1 MRMRMMAMLLFMGLL
16 LAFGRPKAVHAAE
29 WEFSPTR
36 PELMQRLGVDAGSD
50 LDAQSEAKSAVPG
63 KKNIGRALLFS
74 LLLPGTGQL
83 YAGPWWRALPW
94 MAIEAAGWSVFA
106 VYQKKGN
113 DKTNEFQNYADEHFS
128 RERYQHVEDSLKD
141 LLGRPPDNF
150 THELPAENTQQY
162 YEMIGKY
169 IEQFGFGWDDAVDL
183 PPDDPRS
190 TVSFDGTTAH
200 FYYYADMRGEAN
212 DLLHTANVG
221 MEVVLVN
228 HIISPLEAAFLVR
241 SHNRRVEREAGLGH
255 YLRYERRMINGADT
269 RLLTLRIPLN

>member
-1 MRMRMMAMLLFMGLL
+1 MRMRTMAMLLLMGLL
-16 LAFGRPKAVHAAE
+16 LAFGRPKAAHAAE

-50 LDAQSEAKSAVPG
+50 LNAQSDSQSVVPG

-94 MAIEAAGWSVFA
+94 VAIEAAGWGVFA
-106 VYQKKGN
+106 IYQKKGN
-113 DKTNEFQNYADEHFS
+113 DKTNEFKDFANAHFDTA
-128 RERYQHVEDSLKD
+128 RYWAQVRWILENNNNKL
-141 LLGRPPDNF
+141 PDNF
-150 THELPAENTQQY
+150 THELPSERTQQY

-169 IEQFGFGWDDAVDL
+169 IEQFGFGWDDTTG
-183 PPDDPRS
+183 DDP
-190 TVSFDGTTAH
+190 TTFSFDGTTAH
-200 FYYYADMRGEAN
+200 FYYYADIRGEAN
-212 DLLHTANVG
+212 NLFHTANVG

-228 HIISPLEAAFLVR
+228 HILSPLEAAFLVR
-241 SHNRRVEREAGLGH
+241 SHNRRVDKEAGLGH
-255 YLRYERRMINGADT
+255 YLRYDRRMINGADT

>member
-1 MRMRMMAMLLFMGLL
+1 MRMRMMAMLLLMGLL
-16 LAFGRPKAVHAAE
+16 LAFGGPKAVHAAE
-29 WEFSPTR
+29 WGFSPTR

-50 LDAQSEAKSAVPG
+50 LNAQSDSQSVVPG

-94 MAIEAAGWSVFA
+94 VAIEAAGWGVFA
-106 VYQKKGN
+106 IYEKKGN
-113 DKTNEFQNYADEHFS
+113 DKTNEFQDFANAHFDTA
-128 RERYQHVEDSLKD
+128 RYWAQVRWILENNNNQL
-141 LLGRPPDNF
+141 PDNF
-150 THELPAENTQQY
+150 THELPSSRNQQY

-169 IEQFGFGWDDAVDL
+169 IEQFGFGWDDTTG
-183 PPDDPRS
+183 DDPA
-190 TVSFDGTTAH
+190 TLYFDGTTAN
-200 FYYYADMRGEAN
+200 FLYYADMRGEAN

-228 HIISPLEAAFLVR
+228 HILSPLEAAFLVR
-241 SHNRRVEREAGLGH
+241 SHNRRVDKEAGLGH

>member
-1 MRMRMMAMLLFMGLL
+1 MRMRMMAMLLLMGLL
-16 LAFGRPKAVHAAE
+16 LAFSRPKAAYAAE

-50 LDAQSEAKSAVPG
+50 LDAQSDSQSVVPG

-94 MAIEAAGWSVFA
+94 MAIEAAGWGVFA
-106 VYQKKGN
+106 IYQKKGN
-113 DKTNEFQNYADEHFS
+113 DKTNEFQDFANAHFDTA
-128 RERYQHVEDSLKD
+128 RYWAQVRWILERNENRL
-141 LLGRPPDNF
+141 PDNF
-150 THELPAENTQQY
+150 THELPAERTQQY

-169 IEQFGFGWDDAVDL
+169 VEQFGFGWDDIKG
-183 PPDDPRS
+183 DDS
-190 TVSFDGTTAH
+190 LTLNFDGTTAN
-200 FYYYADMRGEAN
+200 FYKYADMRGEAN
-212 DLLHTANVG
+212 DLFHTANVG

-228 HIISPLEAAFLVR
+228 HILSPLEAAFLVR
-241 SHNRRVEREAGLGH
+241 SHNRRVDKEAGLGH